1 MSNSP
6 QSGSPNPKPASP
18 GRLVPVRL
26 GRGEGDG
33 GETILGFL
41 PDPLPPEA
49 DWVGICGRQAEGL
62 LGATLAL
69 GRLDGLAGRL
79 PHPDLLLRP
88 LWARE
93 AQLSSRIEDVVTT
106 AEEVALIGTG
116 DESDE
121 AREVWNY
128 LRALERGMDVSGAID
143 ADLLCALH
151 EILMDGVRGREKA
164 PGRLRDRAVWIGR
177 PGSGPRSARYVPPG
191 ASRLEKLLE
200 DLAAFIAAPSERI
213 PKLVAIAL
221 AHYQFEA
228 IHPFLDGNGRVGRL
242 LISLLLCRYG
252 LIERPLVY
260 VSAYIDKHK
269 RTYYDLLLGVSRDGA
284 WEDWIAYFLDAVRTQ
299 AEDAAVRCG
308 LLVKLRDDMLRRVLD
323 SGKGG
328 AKLDGLIDELFR
340 QPVLSVKMVTES
352 LDVTDVTAR
361 RYVELLV
368 SVGVL
373 EEITGGTYAKR
384 YACREVLRL
393 IESDTPEIELQG

>member
-1 MSNSP
+1 MPKMPQIDSP
-6 QSGSPNPKPASP
+6 DPKPASP
-18 GRLVPVRL
+18 GRLIPVRL
-26 GRGEGDG
+26 GGGGAGG
-33 GETILGFL
+33 GETVLGFL
-41 PDPLPPEA
+41 PDALPPEA

-69 GRLDGLAGRL
+69 GRLDGIAGRL

-106 AEEVALIGTG
+106 AEEVALVGTG
-116 DESDE
+116 DETDE
-121 AREVWNY
+121 SREVWNY
-128 LRALERGMDVSGAID
+128 LRALERGTDASGAID
-143 ADLLCALH
+143 AGLLCALH

-191 ASRLEKLLE
+191 ADRLEGLL
-200 DLAAFIAAPSERI
+200 DDMTAFVRAPDARI
-213 PKLVAIAL
+213 PRLVAIAL

-260 VSAYIDKHK
+260 VSAYIEKHK

-284 WEDWIAYFLDAVRTQ
+284 WEDWVAYFLDAVRTQ
-299 AEDAAVRCG
+299 AEDALSRCG
-308 LLVKLRDDMLRRVLD
+308 LLVKLREEMLGRVLD

-328 AKLDGLIDELFR
+328 AKLDRLIDELFR

-352 LDVTDVTAR
+352 LGVTDVTAR
-361 RYVELLV
+361 RYVELLE

-373 EEITGGTYAKR
+373 DEITGGSYAKR
-384 YACREVLRL
+384 YAARGVLRL
-393 IESDTPEIELQG
+393 IESDTPEIELLG